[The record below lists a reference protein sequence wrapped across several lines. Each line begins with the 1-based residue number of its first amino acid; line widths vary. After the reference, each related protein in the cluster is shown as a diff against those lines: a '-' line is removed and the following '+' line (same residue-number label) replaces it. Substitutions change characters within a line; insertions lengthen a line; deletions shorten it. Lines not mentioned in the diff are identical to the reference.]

1 MRVPIVQRPPEPT
14 GVIKLLRRG
23 LNSELVVKMAPANII
38 DKVATL
44 HPNLEIPTAR
54 HALFGHSAEA
64 SESVNQ
70 LSIPAW
76 PGNNPRTG
84 EKIQKKIT
92 T

>member
-1 MRVPIVQRPPEPT
+1 M
-14 GVIKLLRRG
+14 
-23 LNSELVVKMAPANII
+23 KMAPANII

-84 EKIQKKIT
+84 EKIQKNNYNLRYVALQRPSPT
-92 T
+92 SN